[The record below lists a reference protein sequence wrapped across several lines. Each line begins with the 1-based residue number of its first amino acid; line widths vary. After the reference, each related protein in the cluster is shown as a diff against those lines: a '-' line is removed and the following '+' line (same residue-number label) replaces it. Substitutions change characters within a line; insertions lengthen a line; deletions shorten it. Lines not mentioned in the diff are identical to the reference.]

1 MKTKEI
7 EVTSIVTTTIKRT
20 YRMTVLVEETLDDIK
35 ALVEAGNAIDTNIVN
50 EDEGQVSQ
58 KVISVVDLS
67 APDRKAIV
75 R

>member
-1 MKTKEI
+1 
-7 EVTSIVTTTIKRT
+7 
-20 YRMTVLVEETLDDIK
+20 MTVLVEETLDDIK